1 MPPPPSTG
9 TAPLRPYRIYLS
21 PPHLS
26 GREQAYVA
34 QAMDDNWVAPA
45 GPDLG
50 RFEKAFSDY
59 TGIAHTVAVASGTA
73 ALHLAL
79 RLAGVEADDRVLCS
93 DLTFVATGNPIFYQG
108 ASPVLVDADPQ
119 TWHIDPGLL
128 EQALTDR
135 KAEGRLPKALIAA
148 HIYGQAAPIE
158 QVAAICTQYGVT
170 LIEDAAESLGCTIGD
185 RHPGSFGRMSAFSF
199 NGNKMLTTGGGGMF
213 ATDDPELARQAR
225 HLGSQARV
233 PGPFYDHDALG
244 YNYRMSNILAAI
256 GRGQLETLDE
266 RVARC
271 RRLFERYQA
280 GLGDIDG
287 VGFQPELPG
296 TRGARWLTVMT
307 ADPALHPDGRDRIL
321 ARLEE
326 ARIEAR
332 SIWRPLHQ
340 QQVYRGHPIL
350 QKGVGAR
357 LFEAGVCLPSSTHM
371 TDAEQDEVI
380 ALVREAL
387 GCG

>member
-1 MPPPPSTG
+1 MSEV
-9 TAPLRPYRIYLS
+9 APVEAKTPRPYRIYLS

-34 QAMDDNWVAPA
+34 QAMADNWVAPA

-50 RFEKAFSDY
+50 RFEKAFSEY

-79 RLAGVEADDRVLCS
+79 RLAGVNRGDLVLCS

-108 ASPVLVDADPQ
+108 ATPVLLDADPA
-119 TWHIDPGLL
+119 TWHIDPELL
-128 EQALTDR
+128 EAALTDFAA
-135 KAEGRLPKALIAA
+135 KAQRPKALLAA

-158 QVAAICTQYGVT
+158 RLAEMCAQHGIT
-170 LIEDAAESLGCTIGD
+170 LIEDAAESLGCTIGED
-185 RHPGSFGRMSAFSF
+185 HPGSFGRMSAFSF
-199 NGNKMLTTGGGGMF
+199 NGNKMLTTGGGGIL
-213 ATDDPELARQAR
+213 ATDDPDLARQAR
-225 HLGSQARV
+225 HLASQARV
-233 PGPFYDHDALG
+233 PGPFYDHDMLG

-256 GRGQLETLDE
+256 GRGQLETLDA

-271 RRLFERYQA
+271 RELFERYRA
-280 GLGDIDG
+280 GLGQVEG
-287 VGFQPELPG
+287 VDFQPEPPG
-296 TRGARWLTVMT
+296 TVGARWLTVMT
-307 ADPALHPDGRDRIL
+307 VDPKVHPNGRDRVL
-321 ARLEE
+321 AHLE
-326 ARIEAR
+326 AQRIEAR

-340 QQVYRGHPIL
+340 QRVFRDCPVYPN
-350 QKGVGAR
+350 GVGDA
-357 LFEAGVCLPSSTHM
+357 LFDAGVCLPSSTLM

-387 GCG
+387 GDG